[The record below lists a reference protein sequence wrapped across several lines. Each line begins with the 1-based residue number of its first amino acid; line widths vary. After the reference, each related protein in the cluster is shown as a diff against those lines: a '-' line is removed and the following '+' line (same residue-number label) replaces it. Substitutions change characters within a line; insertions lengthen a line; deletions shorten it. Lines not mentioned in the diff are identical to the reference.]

1 LRALELQCARNGKNQ
16 EKNMKKLLP
25 HSAVVIALTIGCL
38 MGCSSPKSPDVEGP
52 IRQSLNQA
60 GLSDV
65 SVSQDRDKG
74 VITLGGHVA
83 DDSAKAQAETIARS
97 NAAGQVVANEISVTP
112 AGNESEAKA
121 VNSDLDDGIKKN
133 LDAALIQNN
142 LHKSVKYDVKNG
154 VVTLS
159 GDVRSEAR
167 RNSAAAI
174 ASGVPNVQQVVNEL
188 QVKDQKATSTN

>member
-1 LRALELQCARNGKNQ
+1 MREWRCARNDENQ
-16 EKNMKKLLP
+16 EKHMKKFLP
-25 HSAVVIALTIGCL
+25 HLTVIVALTIVCL
-38 MGCSSPKSPDVEGP
+38 IGCSSSKSPDVEGP

-112 AGNESEAKA
+112 AGNESDAKA
-121 VNSDLDDGIKKN
+121 VNSDLDEGIKKN

-142 LHKSVKYDVKNG
+142 LHKSVKYEVKNG

-159 GDVRSEAR
+159 GDVRSEGR
-167 RNSAAAI
+167 RSSAAAI